1 MSLNAQNQDTDI
13 LSIRQNNILLFD
25 FYGALLK
32 DNQREVF
39 TLHAVEDCS
48 LAETAREM
56 DATPQA
62 IANTFKRAL
71 EQLNKYE
78 EVLGLVAKFHT
89 QKKTLTEVNS
99 ILTSENTTKNTNQEN
114 ANKIEKI
121 KILLENLL

>member
-1 MSLNAQNQDTDI
+1 MSLNARNHVTDI

-39 TLHAVEDCS
+39 ILHAIEDCS

-56 DATPQA
+56 NATPQA

-89 QKKTLTEVNS
+89 QKETFAEVNS
-99 ILTSENTTKNTNQEN
+99 MLTSED